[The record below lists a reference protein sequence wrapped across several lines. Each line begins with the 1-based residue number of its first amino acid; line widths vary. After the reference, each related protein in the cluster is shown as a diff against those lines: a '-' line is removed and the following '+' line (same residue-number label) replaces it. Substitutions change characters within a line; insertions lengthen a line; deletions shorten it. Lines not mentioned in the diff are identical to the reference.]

1 MSVSLV
7 LSRFR
12 LRGCFVLI
20 AITWL
25 AQGSQAWGSS
35 AQQRSAKRIPVQVQ
49 DYDKNRDAYRPYV
62 ISISE
67 KYDVSPVLTEAV
79 IHVESF
85 FDPQATSH
93 AGAIGLMQLMRPTA
107 RRYGVYNRRN
117 PIKNIEAGVQYLRD
131 LMQMFDNDLE
141 LVLAAYNAGEG
152 AVMRYGNRIPP
163 YAETKDY
170 VRKVRSKMVQIKN
183 SVLVTSL

>member
-1 MSVSLV
+1 MSVFSV
-7 LSRFR
+7 LSRFC
-12 LRGCFVLI
+12 LKGCFILY
-20 AITWL
+20 AMTWFSP
-25 AQGSQAWGSS
+25 GSQAWASS
-35 AQQRSAKRIPVQVQ
+35 VHPRGVKTIPVQVQ
-49 DYDKNRDAYRPYV
+49 DYGKNREAYRPFI

-85 FDPQATSH
+85 FDPEATSH

-152 AVMRYGNRIPP
+152 AVIRYGRRIPP
-163 YAETKDY
+163 YAETRDY
-170 VRKVRSKMVQIKN
+170 VRKVRRKMAQIKK
-183 SVLVTSL
+183 SVLVSSL